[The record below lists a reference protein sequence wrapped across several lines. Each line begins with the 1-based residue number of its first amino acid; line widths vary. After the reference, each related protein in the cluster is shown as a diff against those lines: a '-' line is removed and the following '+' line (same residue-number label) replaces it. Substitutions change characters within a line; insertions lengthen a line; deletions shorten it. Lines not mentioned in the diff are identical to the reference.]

1 MSSGK
6 RSEKFKSNT
15 YIIPGILLS
24 IIILAILSSFGI
36 RMSTEA
42 RDQVEYDYQVE
53 TNKICN
59 IYEKNF
65 YAIEKAATLLAAA
78 YLDNEDLFSDENVKS
93 LETARNALGVEN
105 VYIVDPGYSA
115 IDSKGQ
121 TYSYITDD
129 ERFKTVFDSKLSMN
143 KFIKSGDGKEYLYI
157 MKPIASKV
165 AIQGYVIIEYVPNI
179 MDTLLNDPKFSSR
192 KTFALVSSDGYVIE
206 STGKKSEICEPS
218 VNIVDRAQD
227 LLYVEGSYNS
237 FRQAIFDCRSGS
249 QNTIYKEEGRYIY
262 YSPVNGC
269 KASVVMIV
277 DAVDVEKSFVAVNKN
292 IRNMMIGIGIT
303 ILSFVGVFAGI
314 ALFNKAKYNIE
325 TEDLQNKA
333 DTDLLTD
340 LYNKVATERLIK
352 EYLAGEGKDCV
363 SMLFV
368 LDVDDFKKI
377 NDTRGHA
384 FGDQVL
390 SSFGHSIRSW
400 FRVGDILGRIG
411 GDEFMI
417 FIKDVKDP
425 EVIRREGSRIMQFF
439 EGFNVGEYTKYSPT
453 ASVGGAVYPTDADDF
468 ESLYKAADK
477 AVYKSKKEGKNRVS
491 FYADLNVVDKDVVI
505 EKKED

>member
-6 RSEKFKSNT
+6 KAERFRFNT
-15 YIIPGILLS
+15 YIISGILLS
-24 IIILAILSSFGI
+24 VIIIAILSSFGI
-36 RMSTEA
+36 RMVKEAKAEVESEYHTE
-42 RDQVEYDYQVE
+42 
-53 TNKICN
+53 TSKISS

-65 YAIEKAATLLAAA
+65 YAIEKSAALLAAE
-78 YLDNEDLFSDENVKS
+78 LVDDDELFSDDNITLVSIAKNS
-93 LETARNALGVEN
+93 LNVEN
-105 VYIVDPGYSA
+105 IYVVNSNYSA
-115 IDSKGQ
+115 VDSEGQ
-121 TYSYITDD
+121 TYSNLLDE
-129 ERFKTVFDSKLSMN
+129 ERFNKVFDANISMN
-143 KFIKSGDGKEYLYI
+143 AFIKGVDGREYLYI
-157 MKPIASKV
+157 MRPISSKTTSK
-165 AIQGYVIIEYVPNI
+165 GYVVIEYVPHV

-192 KTFALVSSDGYVIE
+192 KTFALVASDGQVIE
-206 STGKKSEICEPS
+206 STGKKSYICE
-218 VNIVDRAQD
+218 VGGNAVQKAQD
-227 LLYVEGSYNS
+227 LFYVDGSYNS
-237 FRQAIFDCRSGS
+237 FKQAMYDCRSGS
-249 QNTIYKEEGRYIY
+249 VQTVYQEEGRYIY
-262 YSPVNGC
+262 YSPVVGC
-269 KASVVMIV
+269 KASVVMLV
-277 DAVDVEKSFVAVNKN
+277 DTADVEKSFTAVSKT
-292 IRNMMIGIGIT
+292 IRSMMLEIGIT
-303 ILSFVGVFAGI
+303 IIAFVAIFAGI
-314 ALFNKAKYNIE
+314 AVFNKAKYNLE

-340 LYNKVATERLIK
+340 LYNKVATERMIR
-352 EYLAGEGKDCV
+352 EYLAGEGKNCV

-390 SSFGHSIRSW
+390 SQFGHSIRTW

-453 ASVGGAVYPTDADDF
+453 ASVGGAVYPNDADDF

-491 FYADLNVVDKDVVI
+491 FYADLNKVEKDVVI
-505 EKKED
+505 DKKND